1 MGSIKAVIFDLDGV
15 ITDTA
20 EYHFL
25 AWKKLADDLDVPF
38 EREFNE
44 KLKGIGRMESLEL
57 ILEKSGKTFSVEE
70 KERLASRKNE
80 HYRTLIQRITPDDLL
95 PGIRGFIKE
104 IKKEGIVTGLASASK
119 NAPFVI
125 KRLKIEDLLDT
136 VVDATKVEKGKP
148 DPEIFLTAAKQLGV
162 EPAKCVGVEDAKAGV
177 QAIKRAGMF
186 AVGIGDQNTLSEA
199 DWIVSAPA
207 ELSLHELY
215 QRYQNSN

>member
-119 NAPFVI
+119 SP
-125 KRLKIEDLLDT
+125 LCHQ
-136 VVDATKVEKGKP
+136 
-148 DPEIFLTAAKQLGV
+148 AAQ
-162 EPAKCVGVEDAKAGV
+162 D
-177 QAIKRAGMF
+177 
-186 AVGIGDQNTLSEA
+186 
-199 DWIVSAPA
+199 
-207 ELSLHELY
+207 
-215 QRYQNSN
+215 